1 MVARGIGNLSAR
13 NEIIGR
19 DIARLRIY
27 RADPE
32 LAAILNIS
40 YLQVGEGVA
49 LPLQPP
55 FDVTLTASQVKKMAI
70 LPSIAAVAPVT
81 TVATV
86 AFSKSSFSCWLLIKN
101 LSLIYGSPN
110 MYCLCR
116 KSAGIVTFIVS
127 SLGW

>member
-70 LPSIAAVAPVT
+70 LPSIAAVAPAT

-86 AFSKSSFSCWLLIKN
+86 AFQNHRF
-101 LSLIYGSPN
+101 P
-110 MYCLCR
+110 
-116 KSAGIVTFIVS
+116 AGY
-127 SLGW
+127 